1 MFGQVSF
8 KIRKPIPVDVI
19 INHAANIAAVF
30 VGIIDVVIDER
41 VNVVA
46 VPIAAVLKSGSK
58 NYVRVITDSGRIKR
72 VLIEVGLTQDE
83 FIEVTKGLTGKELV
97 VVSVTTPTE

>member
-1 MFGQVSF
+1 MS
-8 KIRKPIPVDVI
+8 
-19 INHAANIAAVF
+19 
-30 VGIIDVVIDER
+30 IDVVIDER
-41 VNVVA
+41 KNVVA

-58 NYVRVITDSGRIKR
+58 NYVRVVTDAGRIKR

>member
-1 MFGQVSF
+1 KTETYEGTVEATGDLPNVDGATVS
-8 KIRKPIPVDVI
+8 
-19 INHAANIAAVF
+19 
-30 VGIIDVVIDER
+30 IDVVIDER
-41 VNVVA
+41 ENVVA

-58 NYVRVITDSGRIKR
+58 NYVRVVTDDGRIKR